1 MISSALNIAAS
12 SLKTQQKAIDVVSHN
27 IANVNT
33 PGYSRQKAEL
43 GTLSPEQLG
52 VLDFGRGVGLSNI
65 SRSVD
70 QVVNQALLKNGP
82 QQSYWQE
89 LKTGLSSIE
98 NVFGSLQSTGL
109 SAAMD
114 DFFFAAQQMANAPAD
129 TAQKFNMR
137 TKSAA
142 LATQISSMSGQLQA
156 VQQTAD
162 ANIDQNLVAANN
174 LLTKIG
180 ALNVQIRQHES
191 TSQGLVGAANDLRD
205 QRDQAV
211 RDLSTFMPIQDVRTA
226 TGGVLL
232 QTVSGDLLVQD
243 GDARQ
248 LARGTVGANGSFQS
262 IVIAG
267 TNTAVS
273 GLDKSGKI
281 GGSITLRDDR
291 VAGYIK
297 DLDNIAVNLS
307 FAINQ
312 ANASGVGS
320 SRVSQVQ
327 SGLGVANA
335 ALSVS
340 DAAQKNPFAAQIQ
353 NGSFAVHVFDAA
365 GVPLTPVSKGT
376 ITITAGVSTMASIA
390 ADITTNIPGV
400 TASVDISG
408 KLLMNAG
415 ANTVGFSDDS
425 SNFLAAYQVNSLFQG
440 SNAASLKISDAVQA
454 DAGMISTGQINLT
467 TSGINIGDNRA
478 ALLMVD
484 LQNKPASLD
493 GSTAE
498 TLSARTS
505 LLSTKYGND
514 VALASQ
520 QQSFFQAEAS
530 SLNQQRQAFSGV
542 NVDEELVSMIKFQ
555 RAYEASAKVIQT
567 TNQMLDSLMG
577 LIR

>member
-1 MISSALNIAAS
+1 MIFSALNVAAS

-43 GTLSPEQLG
+43 GALSPEQLG
-52 VLDFGRGVGLSNI
+52 AFDFGRGVGLDSI

-70 QVVNQALLKNGP
+70 QVVNQALLSNGP
-82 QQSYWQE
+82 QQNYWQE
-89 LKTGLSSIE
+89 LKTGLTSIE

-114 DFFFAAQQMANAPAD
+114 DFFFATQQMANAPEDA
-129 TAQKFNMR
+129 AQKFNMR
-137 TKSAA
+137 TKSTA
-142 LATQISSMSGQLQA
+142 LTTQISSMSNQLQA
-156 VQQTAD
+156 VQQAAD
-162 ANIDQNLVAANN
+162 ANINQHLVSANN
-174 LLTKIG
+174 LLTTIG
-180 ALNVQIRQHES
+180 SLNVQIRQHEG
-191 TSQGLVGAANDLRD
+191 TSQGL
-205 QRDQAV
+205 
-211 RDLSTFMPIQDVRTA
+211 I
-226 TGGVLL
+226 
-232 QTVSGDLLVQD
+232 SGNLLVQD
-243 GDARQ
+243 GEVRQ
-248 LARGTVGANGSFQS
+248 LARGAAGANGNFKS

-273 GLDKSGKI
+273 GLDKGGKI
-281 GGSITLRDDR
+281 GGSIALRDDR
-291 VAGYIK
+291 VGGYIK

-320 SRVSQVQ
+320 SRVSQIQ
-327 SGLGVANA
+327 SGLGVANS

-340 DAAQKNPFAAQIQ
+340 DAAQNNPFAGQIQ
-353 NGSFAVHVFDAA
+353 NGSFTVHVFDAA
-365 GVPLTPVSKGT
+365 GVPLTPVSKAS
-376 ITITAGVSTMASIA
+376 INITAGVSSMASIA
-390 ADITTNIPGV
+390 ADINANVPGV

-440 SNAASLKISDAVQA
+440 TSAASLKVSDAVQA
-454 DAGMISTGQINLT
+454 DAGLISTGQIDLT
-467 TSGINIGDNRA
+467 TSGINMGDNRA

-493 GSTAE
+493 GATAV
-498 TLSARTS
+498 TLSGRTS

-514 VALASQ
+514 VALANQ